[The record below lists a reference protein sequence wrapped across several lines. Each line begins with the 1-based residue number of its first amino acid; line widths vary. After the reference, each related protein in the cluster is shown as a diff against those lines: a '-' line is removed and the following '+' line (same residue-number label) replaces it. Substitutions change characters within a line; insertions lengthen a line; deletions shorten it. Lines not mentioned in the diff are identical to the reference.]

1 MKKIFTKELRQ
12 LKTICKNTESLLKVK
27 ANLDLFNPELRAKNK
42 TRTLIKKIEIRGF
55 YFIFKFIKYRRR
67 KMIVE

>member
-1 MKKIFTKELRQ
+1 MKKMFTKELRK

-27 ANLDLFNPELRAKNK
+27 ANLDQFNPELRAKNK